1 MRVQHLARFAA
12 LALAALTAVHK
23 IDDHETFLSER
34 EYFTRAARSLD
45 SCAGHPESKGDT
57 DQILNTTHLYNGTLI
72 SPDTPDAVFAG
83 THHVLLNTYGD
94 TGPDYVR
101 GELIREDVRED
112 ESGIPIVA
120 EGKFIDYVTCEPV
133 AGMWWDLWNA
143 NATGVHSGVIN
154 EGNGNFLG
162 HNNVNH
168 TVLQSLQQADED
180 GVARL
185 TTIFPGYY
193 CGRTNHI
200 HIIAL
205 ANATV
210 NPNNSQWW
218 SYQAYRPVLS
228 RARPP
233 R

>member
-34 EYFTRAARSLD
+34 EYFTRAARSFD

-154 EGNGNFLG
+154 EGNGKFLG
-162 HNNVNH
+162 HNNVKPH
-168 TVLQSLQQADED
+168 CAAGSPA
-180 GVARL
+180 G
-185 TTIFPGYY
+185 G
-193 CGRTNHI
+193 
-200 HIIAL
+200 
-205 ANATV
+205 
-210 NPNNSQWW
+210 
-218 SYQAYRPVLS
+218 
-228 RARPP
+228 
-233 R
+233 